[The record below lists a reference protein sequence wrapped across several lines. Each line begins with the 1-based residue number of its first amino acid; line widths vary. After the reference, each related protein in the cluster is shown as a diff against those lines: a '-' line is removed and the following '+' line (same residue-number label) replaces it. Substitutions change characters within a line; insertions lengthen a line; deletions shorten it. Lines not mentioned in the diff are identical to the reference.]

1 MLHLNVCV
9 VYWRVGRILLFA
21 AFDLLFRVSGS
32 KSTSTAADKSV
43 RSTPARVYASRGKDL
58 NVTSWDF
65 EVTFLSAS
73 VWYPVSVPFTT

>member
-9 VYWRVGRILLFA
+9 VYWRVWRILLFA

-65 EVTFLSAS
+65 VVTFLSAS
-73 VWYPVSVPFTT
+73 VRDSVSVPFAT